1 MMAGSRLL
9 AVIRKEFIQIIRDPR
24 TLVIT
29 FVIPVVQMFLLG
41 YTATTDVR
49 DVPMAVFDQ
58 DRSPQA
64 RALLDAY
71 RAADYFKLSFD
82 VSSQSELQKLIDD
95 GKAQAGL
102 IIPPEYGDLV
112 SSGQTAT
119 VAFILDGSD
128 PNVAST
134 SLAAAELIGQSHSTQ
149 LTLQTLQRKGLAS
162 AFHPAVQ
169 VRTRVWYN
177 PDLVSAVFMV
187 PALIGMILQLL
198 TTMLTATAI
207 VRERE
212 RGTIEQLIVTPIRSW
227 ELIVGKMVPYTLLA
241 TFDTVEI
248 LVVGT
253 LWFGVPIRGSLTLLM
268 ALSGLFLVGSLGIGL
283 FISTMAR
290 TQQEAMMLSWF
301 TLLPTVFL
309 SGFLFPLAAMPLV
322 LRLVS
327 YVIPLRYFLIIIRSV
342 LLKGVGVSSLTS
354 EITALAVFA
363 VVVMTLAA
371 LRFRKRLD

>member
-1 MMAGSRLL
+1 MPGSRLL
-9 AVIRKEFIQIIRDPR
+9 ALIRKEFIQIVRDPR
-24 TLVIT
+24 TLMIT
-29 FVIPVVQMFLLG
+29 FGIPVVQMFLLG

-49 DVPMAVFDQ
+49 DVPMVVFDQ
-58 DRSPQA
+58 DRTPEA

-71 RAADYFKLSFD
+71 RAADYFKLTYD
-82 VSSQSELQKLIDD
+82 VNSESDLQALID
-95 GKAQAGL
+95 GGQARAGL
-102 IIPPEYGDLV
+102 IIPPGYGALV
-112 SSGQTAT
+112 STGETAS
-119 VAFILDGSD
+119 VAFVLDGSD

-134 SLAAAELIGQSHSTQ
+134 SLAAAELIGQSFSTQ
-149 LTLQTLQRKGLAS
+149 LTLQTLQRQGLAS

-169 VRTRVWYN
+169 VRSRVWYN

-241 TFDTVEI
+241 LFDTGEV
-248 LVVGT
+248 LLVGT
-253 LWFGVPIRGSLTLLM
+253 LWFGVPIRGSLVLLI
-268 ALSGLFLVGSLGIGL
+268 ALCCLFLVGSLGIGL
-283 FISTMAR
+283 LISTVAK

-309 SGFLFPLAAMPLV
+309 SGFLFPLAAMPIWLQ
-322 LRLVS
+322 LVS
-327 YVIPLRYFLIIIRSV
+327 YVIPLRYFLIIIRSI
-342 LLKGVGVSSLTS
+342 LLKGVGARVLAPEILALT
-354 EITALAVFA
+354 VFA
-363 VVVMTLAA
+363 AVVMTLAA
-371 LRFRKRLD
+371 LQFRKRLD